1 MAIQPRWNKIEA
13 AVLLEAV
20 LNVENCLEKR
30 QDAIVRVSATLRKMA
45 ETRGIKI
52 DDKYRNIN
60 GITFQFQSM
69 EYSALGRLSPTNKT
83 GSKLF
88 DEIVQLK
95 NQFPNKYNALLKQ
108 AREFLKTDKTKSKD
122 EVDKM
127 KYREVFK
134 EWLLSHGKNELAT
147 DYIIREFD
155 AISDYAKDKK
165 VSVFDMW
172 EISNPKQY
180 QKYIRALQEYKF
192 FRVLQKEKYKFFKN
206 NSKIYFTFLKDGIT
220 PVGMISSAPQ
230 IPESE
235 FAVLDVDKKLYASFP
250 NEVRNIY
257 RILKLDSRHA
267 YLTTKQISD
276 LAKCEEAAAR
286 TILSDATWSEML
298 GDGFVLGSNIKYRS
312 KKTIA
317 FSIDQAYGWDTKE
330 DEILKRDFRRGFR
343 AHSIMDRK
351 RFINAYVEQYG
362 EVLSDDEAVKRIYK
376 ESFTFDDRLFLPKA
390 VVDKQ
395 IAESIRD
402 YVENYFAQQEILFY
416 DVLFNVY
423 KEQFNSLIYSPKMLA
438 AFIEYT
444 FIGTP
449 LFFRE
454 KYFSYSQSAKP
465 DISSEVIDYLIR
477 MDRPCSYDEIY
488 AELSYLKKEDIYS
501 VLHYNNPEILGNS
514 KTEYFHVEVAHISNR
529 ERNILEAYCNRLLGS
544 SRYITCNEI
553 IENLPQIDVILYEK
567 CEGRFTKLGLRRIL
581 TYYLRTS
588 FDVMTGIITRKGEQ
602 MAPKDVFADFAKRH
616 PIFTIDDVQE
626 LAGYTGT
633 VPYWD
638 SVHSNAIRINSKEFV
653 SDGMLDFDIGAIDDA
668 IAFYCDDYLP
678 LAGIVDFM
686 RFPSCGYPWNIYLL
700 QEYVYRFS
708 KAFKLLFLGFAK
720 GNASGVIVKKQLE
733 YSDFDSVV
741 VDALSKT
748 DITVKRDAM
757 NYLCGRGFITD
768 RRYKKVEELLKK
780 AIVLRK
786 KNNGK

>member
-276 LAKCEEAAAR
+276 LAK
-286 TILSDATWSEML
+286 
-298 GDGFVLGSNIKYRS
+298 
-312 KKTIA
+312 
-317 FSIDQAYGWDTKE
+317 
-330 DEILKRDFRRGFR
+330 
-343 AHSIMDRK
+343 
-351 RFINAYVEQYG
+351 
-362 EVLSDDEAVKRIYK
+362 
-376 ESFTFDDRLFLPKA
+376 P
-390 VVDKQ
+390 
-395 IAESIRD
+395 
-402 YVENYFAQQEILFY
+402 
-416 DVLFNVY
+416 
-423 KEQFNSLIYSPKMLA
+423 
-438 AFIEYT
+438 
-444 FIGTP
+444 
-449 LFFRE
+449 
-454 KYFSYSQSAKP
+454 
-465 DISSEVIDYLIR
+465 
-477 MDRPCSYDEIY
+477 PC
-488 AELSYLKKEDIYS
+488 L
-501 VLHYNNPEILGNS
+501 
-514 KTEYFHVEVAHISNR
+514 
-529 ERNILEAYCNRLLGS
+529 
-544 SRYITCNEI
+544 
-553 IENLPQIDVILYEK
+553 
-567 CEGRFTKLGLRRIL
+567 
-581 TYYLRTS
+581 
-588 FDVMTGIITRKGEQ
+588 
-602 MAPKDVFADFAKRH
+602 
-616 PIFTIDDVQE
+616 
-626 LAGYTGT
+626 
-633 VPYWD
+633 
-638 SVHSNAIRINSKEFV
+638 
-653 SDGMLDFDIGAIDDA
+653 
-668 IAFYCDDYLP
+668 
-678 LAGIVDFM
+678 
-686 RFPSCGYPWNIYLL
+686 
-700 QEYVYRFS
+700 
-708 KAFKLLFLGFAK
+708 
-720 GNASGVIVKKQLE
+720 
-733 YSDFDSVV
+733 
-741 VDALSKT
+741 
-748 DITVKRDAM
+748 
-757 NYLCGRGFITD
+757 
-768 RRYKKVEELLKK
+768 
-780 AIVLRK
+780 
-786 KNNGK
+786 